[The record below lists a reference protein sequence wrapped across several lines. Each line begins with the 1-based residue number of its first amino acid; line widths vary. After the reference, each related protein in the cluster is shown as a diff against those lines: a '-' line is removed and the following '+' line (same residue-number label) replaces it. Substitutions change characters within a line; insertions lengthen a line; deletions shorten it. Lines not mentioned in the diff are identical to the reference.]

1 MFHDQLEF
9 CTSSTITLP
18 HQQGYREACDQG
30 KQSTR
35 AAPFYHIAETF
46 VCPLFSIRSSNYAK
60 DALDLYFMPFCV
72 IGPGSKQT
80 QKDKY
85 DEWKALEKGKL
96 SYYEEVTKKFWCRK
110 QVLKGEIADVELVY
124 LMITE

>member
-1 MFHDQLEF
+1 
-9 CTSSTITLP
+9 
-18 HQQGYREACDQG
+18 
-30 KQSTR
+30 
-35 AAPFYHIAETF
+35 
-46 VCPLFSIRSSNYAK
+46 
-60 DALDLYFMPFCV
+60 MPFCV

-110 QVLKGEIADVELVY
+110 QVLKGKIADVELVY